1 LLINLVI
8 DDAPNAD
15 SGEAFFTG
23 GIRAF
28 NFTKAANRTSHRSTT
43 HHAII
48 AIAYT
53 ASQTKEADGGTTS
66 QRACRRNDGDY
77 VNTRAV
83 HE

>member
-28 NFTKAANRTSHRSTT
+28 NFTKAANRTSYRSTLIT
-43 HHAII
+43 Q
-48 AIAYT
+48 
-53 ASQTKEADGGTTS
+53 S
-66 QRACRRNDGDY
+66 
-77 VNTRAV
+77 
-83 HE
+83 